1 MNFGFQSAKIKKSKE
16 IIQIFW
22 TFINCHQSFDSKQ
35 KVGYM
40 SVCLKNRPFHPIN
53 RPHYKF
59 VLITA
64 RQWAEMRKFAATR
77 MTTDIDYS
85 NPMAL
90 NRNSEEKR
98 CTLVGMTTDVGLS
111 ALKIATG
118 IVGHSSAI
126 LADGIHSISD
136 TVTDALVYA
145 MVRLSGKGVDE
156 RYRYGR
162 GKFETLA
169 AFLISILLVVVA
181 LGLMTEGAKD
191 IWSSFHGETL
201 ERPHTIAL
209 VVGIIAIVAKE
220 GLYHYTRIKGRKTD
234 SNALKAYAWHH
245 RADALSTAATLLGV
259 AGAMFLGER
268 WRILDPLAAIAVSVL
283 ILVLAYRMGRPAV
296 EELLEVSLPHD
307 EQEKIAA
314 IVNST
319 QGVKAFHNL
328 RTRRNG
334 NLRVV
339 DMHIKVD
346 GELNVNASH
355 DITREIERQLTDALG
370 EVMTNIHVEPYHGHN
385 ICEKNGNNKTH

>member
-1 MNFGFQSAKIKKSKE
+1 MKAEKD
-16 IIQIFW
+16 IIQ
-22 TFINCHQSFDSKQ
+22 
-35 KVGYM
+35 
-40 SVCLKNRPFHPIN
+40 R
-53 RPHYKF
+53 
-59 VLITA
+59 
-64 RQWAEMRKFAATR
+64 
-77 MTTDIDYS
+77 
-85 NPMAL
+85 
-90 NRNSEEKR
+90 RNSEEKR
-98 CTLVGMTTDVGLS
+98 CTLVGMTSDVALS

-118 IVGHSSAI
+118 IAGRSSAI

-191 IWSSFHGETL
+191 IWASFHGETL

-209 VVGIIAIVAKE
+209 VVGIIAVIIKE

-234 SNALKAYAWHH
+234 SKALKAYAWHH

-296 EELLEVSLPHD
+296 EELLEVALPRN
-307 EQEKIAA
+307 EQDQIAA
-314 IVNST
+314 IVSAT
-319 QGVKAFHNL
+319 AGVKAFHNL

-339 DMHIKVD
+339 DIHIKVD
-346 GELNVNASH
+346 GDLSVSQSH
-355 DITREIERQLTDALG
+355 DITRMIERQLDDRLG
-370 EVMTNIHVEPYHGHN
+370 QVMTNIHVEPYHGHN
-385 ICEKNGNNKTH
+385 QCEKTPDTMDANQQLTND